1 MKKLII
7 VLALFGLT
15 IGAKAQQMA
24 PESKPDMELTKKEA
38 ELRIADW
45 DSRIKS
51 LEDKLSK
58 LKGDEENIRKQL
70 NDAIASLK
78 DCRDAYAKLL
88 GASDADIEAF
98 KQKLGI
104 LEGKVREYQKLA
116 NDDLADK
123 RAEIEALQ
131 NEYFNFRN
139 NKIAVLPEFFDRLI
153 TLGTNI
159 KGLFREKSIKTYTVG
174 TWAENK
180 DCLWNI
186 AGKTEIFADPFLWP
200 KIWQQNKDIIRN
212 PDVIYPGQ
220 VLTLPKKADKTSD
233 ETKAERKYWR
243 NKKAAIEKKVGQEN
257 IGKTGK

>member
-7 VLALFGLT
+7 ILALFGLT
-15 IGAKAQQMA
+15 IGANAQQMA
-24 PESKPDMELTKKEA
+24 PESKPDAELTKKEA

-45 DSRIKS
+45 DSRIKT

-58 LKGDEENIRKQL
+58 LKGDEEAIRKQL
-70 NDAIASLK
+70 TESIAALK
-78 DCRDAYAKLL
+78 DCRDAYSKLL

-104 LEGKVREYQKLA
+104 LEGKVRDYQKLS

-153 TLGTNI
+153 SLGNNI

-186 AGKTEIFADPFLWP
+186 AGKTEIYADPFLWP

-212 PDVIYPGQ
+212 PDVIHPGQ

-243 NKKAAIEKKVGQEN
+243 NKKAAIEKKVGEEN